1 MMVVSRE
8 RLPSWLAGMTV
19 ETMMKESITLVLF
32 FAALSLALLFNAS
45 NFEVVFDLFRKPRYI
60 HVYRCKA

>member
-1 MMVVSRE
+1 MTIMMVLSRE

-45 NFEVVFDLFRKPRYI
+45 NFEVVFDLFRKPRYFL
-60 HVYRCKA
+60 R

>member
-1 MMVVSRE
+1 MMVLSRE

-45 NFEVVFDLFRKPRYI
+45 NFEVVFDLFRKPRYFL
-60 HVYRCKA
+60 R